1 VRPPGDGFTL
11 KVGNPWFSW
20 HYVTSNAGTIESAAR
35 EHVTLTLLS
44 VALGFAVAL
53 PLALLGTRSNWLR
66 SGVFAMSTALYAIP
80 SLAAIVAFYPIFG
93 LSRWTV
99 VIPLAMYSLVI
110 LVRNMVTGLD
120 GVPADAI
127 DAAVG
132 MGMSPALVLLRVRL
146 PLAVPAIV
154 AGLRLA
160 TVSTIELVVIGG
172 FVGSGGFGEFILE
185 GLHDNDYH
193 AEIMTYLIATILLAL
208 VADLLLLGLQRLVTP
223 WQRGRAAA

>member
-1 VRPPGDGFTL
+1 MHPSGGGFTL

-20 HYVTSNAGTIESAAR
+20 HYVTSNAATIEAAAR
-35 EHVTLTLLS
+35 EHVTLTVLS
-44 VALGFAVAL
+44 VALGVAVAL
-53 PLALLGTRSNWLR
+53 PMAVIGRRSLWLQR
-66 SGVFAMSTALYAIP
+66 GVFGISTALYAIP

-99 VIPLAMYSLVI
+99 VLPLAMYCQVI
-110 LVRNMVTGLD
+110 LVRNFLTGLD
-120 GVPADAI
+120 GVPEDAI

-132 MGMSPALVLLRVRL
+132 MGMSPRSVFVRVRL
-146 PLAVPAIV
+146 PLAVPAII

-172 FVGSGGFGEFILE
+172 FVGSGGFGEYILE

-193 AEIMTYLIATILLAL
+193 AEIMTYVVLTILLAL
-208 VADLLLLGLQRLVTP
+208 TADLLLLCLQLALTG
-223 WQRGRAAA
+223 WQRKGVAA